1 MSSDAKQPSSKKKEG
16 FLRKQAKSKTD
27 FVTEEELLK
36 KETVTPDDVLR
47 LPKCTESE
55 FFFPFYPMHLFL
67 TQRTLTLPMVGFAQS
82 HSGSRFKLLKFTKLV
97 IIRKEKLE
105 KLFYACSSA
114 EGILSATL
122 HTQSVQFVNK
132 KFNKHVCQ
140 IQGETENL
148 RTEQ

>member
-1 MSSDAKQPSSKKKEG
+1 
-16 FLRKQAKSKTD
+16 
-27 FVTEEELLK
+27 
-36 KETVTPDDVLR
+36 
-47 LPKCTESE
+47 
-55 FFFPFYPMHLFL
+55 MHLFL

-82 HSGSRFKLLKFTKLV
+82 HSGSRFKLLKFAKLA

-132 KFNKHVCQ
+132 QFNKHVCQ
-140 IQGETENL
+140 IQGETELENRAVACRGEAL
-148 RTEQ
+148 GVERQAAILKVEIQLKKN